1 LKPTIEK
8 GEGIKMMM
16 KATKGLKAEPFCPV
30 KGQDMSVPAI
40 VLGERGRG
48 RVLAPIVVDPGVLD
62 KDGFISGA
70 VRIGE
75 TRSGKPKIVR
85 GDEPPTAWV
94 DRINTLTSY
103 VRGAYGWV
111 GRLPGSGVSV
121 IARGLG
127 AFGDAG
133 RVGTWGDYLLIVP
146 TQTWLRVKPSRGQAY
161 FLWYP
166 DLAGNGEVRVAEDS
180 IDAFAEGMD
189 VPAPPTDK
197 EAWEAV

>member
-1 LKPTIEK
+1 MTTSLKPARAMFPE
-8 GEGIKMMM
+8 EF
-16 KATKGLKAEPFCPV
+16 APV
-30 KGQDMSVPAI
+30 KGADIKVLAI

-48 RVLAPIVVDPGVLD
+48 RVLTPVVVAPEALD
-62 KDGFISGA
+62 NDGRIAGP